1 MFLPLIAFAIY
12 LGAEA
17 TNTTISSNNLSM
29 GEATVVGM
37 IPASV
42 LAILAAIIRIIQL
55 YQDRT
60 RAARN
65 IRNRNA
71 TQTHHSSI

>member
-17 TNTTISSNNLSM
+17 TNTTVSPNNLSM

-42 LAILAAIIRIIQL
+42 LAILAAIIKIIQL
-55 YQDRT
+55 YQDRV

-71 TQTHHSSI
+71 ATTYHSSI